1 MAGTACPSRNP
12 RRPENVESTKFRL
25 TMMLPSFLD
34 IYLCFGLIS
43 VLHWTLVIVCR
54 SLGIAVDRVPH

>member
-1 MAGTACPSRNP
+1 
-12 RRPENVESTKFRL
+12 
-25 TMMLPSFLD
+25 MMLPSFLD